1 MNAPQACVACK
12 LPAEELVPHWAEL
25 KRCPR
30 CGHCVAEIDLEAFDA
45 KSLYGPGYFKG
56 DAYLDYSKDREV
68 LEKHFKKKLAFVLRH
83 VSGGR
88 LLEIGSA
95 YGFFLNLAKER
106 FEVGGFEIS
115 DEAAAYASRTL
126 GLDVRSEAFEA
137 GAVAKESFD
146 CVVMWDV
153 IEHLPRPDLTVKAA
167 AAALRPGG
175 MLFLTTGDIESW
187 LARLRKGKWRLI
199 HPPTHLH
206 YFTRRSLGALLSGVG
221 MQVVECRHTGVR
233 RSLRQMIY
241 SVFQLGR
248 ERRSTVFALAERLP
262 IGSLSLEINS
272 RDILQVAARKR

>member
-1 MNAPQACVACK
+1 MNAPDACVACG
-12 LPAEELVPHWAEL
+12 LPARELVPHWAGL

-30 CGHCVAEIDLEAFDA
+30 CGHCVADIDFEAFDP

-95 YGFFLNLAKER
+95 YGYFLALARER
-106 FEVGGFEIS
+106 FDVVGFEVS
-115 DEAAAYASRTL
+115 EEAARYARDKL
-126 GLDVRSEAFEA
+126 NLDVRSESLEA
-137 GAVAKESFD
+137 KAVPNESFD

-153 IEHLPRPDLTVKAA
+153 IEHLARPDLTVQTAA
-167 AAALRPGG
+167 ASLRPGG

-187 LARLRKGKWRLI
+187 PARLRKGKWRLI

-206 YFTRRSLGALLSGVG
+206 YFTRRSLDALLSGVG

-248 ERRSTVFALAERLP
+248 ERRSTAFALAERLS